1 MGQTGGGR
9 GTTRVGERWYVK
21 GRSTGEV
28 VRSQATSAAPGDA
41 EGSALNSRE
50 PHPISRLSPDDI
62 RSLLSDLADVL
73 TAEGVEAKVTL
84 VGGAALALAHYD
96 RHGTVDVDAL
106 IYPAEEVQRAA
117 REVARLRGLRPDWLN
132 NAAQAFLPVADFGED
147 PVFVDRYGTLI
158 VDVATPRTL
167 LAMKLRASRP
177 AKDKDDIAV
186 LLRACDIHSVEE
198 AGRHLELFYGGEQEL
213 SPLGT
218 AIVEEALGS
227 YEIVT
232 VSGGTIALS
241 PVEPRLEPVMCGR
254 WVLREDG
261 ACALAPGHLGARCR

>member
-1 MGQTGGGR
+1 
-9 GTTRVGERWYVK
+9 VK
-21 GRSTGEV
+21 GRSTEEV
-28 VRSQATSAAPGDA
+28 ARTQATSAAPGDA
-41 EGSALNSRE
+41 EGPAPNSHER
-50 PHPISRLSPDDI
+50 HPISRLSPDDI

-106 IYPAEEVQRAA
+106 IYPAEEVRRAA

-167 LAMKLRASRP
+167 LAMKLRAARP
-177 AKDKDDIAV
+177 AKDKDDIAI

-261 ACALAPGHLGARCR
+261 ACALAPGHPGARSAGKVPEGP